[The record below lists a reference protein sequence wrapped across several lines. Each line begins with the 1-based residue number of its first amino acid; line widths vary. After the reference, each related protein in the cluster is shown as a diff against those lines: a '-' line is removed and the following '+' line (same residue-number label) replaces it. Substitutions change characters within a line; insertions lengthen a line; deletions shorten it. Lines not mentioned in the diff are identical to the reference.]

1 MEIIVRQAYKNVKP
15 FEQKDLPDLI
25 LLTGKNGTGK
35 TQLLDYLYKLSRY
48 DEQGNYLSQG
58 EDDKADDSIPEWES
72 KVEVGEII
80 KVAPA
85 EINISGVRQTN
96 MVFRGVQAPT
106 VEVGGKYDPTKLYNE
121 GENIAQKHLF
131 YRTHS
136 ALLGETGMDVNAL
149 SNAFNNALGIR
160 RGNRLGD
167 TVLPSLSQQDFDII
181 KRIESE
187 HPDSEYSKDPF
198 YYIAYQQP
206 PKTSVFAANLKFLY
220 IQYWARIKAGMD
232 VGAAPWEAFNDM
244 GKMLNFKFELDE
256 PNIDAKKF
264 DVRLRDKERKVFIS
278 PDSLSSGEKVIFSLF
293 VAMYTTHT
301 SDHLPSIML
310 FDEPDAYLHP
320 SLCHTMLDVMQKV
333 FVEQHK
339 IKIIMTTHSPTTVAM
354 APETSIFR
362 MEAGE
367 MTKSTKREAI
377 LSLTAGLSTISV
389 YYENIKQVF
398 VEADNDNLYLTHVFH
413 HAIVNNKLDPN
424 VSLRFVN
431 VGDDKDGGCATVRKV
446 VNDLTQADNKTI
458 FGIIDWDNK
467 NGNSERIKVLG
478 GQRRYAIDNYIL
490 DPLALVLLYLEE
502 PNERV
507 KIGFLL
513 SDSIVRFAKKTQE
526 EKQFYIDNVVSIIE
540 KQVPDTAKV
549 NCGKIAY
556 KVMNEEEFF
565 IPQWYMENRGHDL
578 YDWIKGAIPFLGKY
592 PNEKKH
598 YKKIIE
604 TCYGN
609 YPEIIPMDIIG
620 TLKQIQSV
628 L

>member
-1 MEIIVRQAYKNVKP
+1 MDIIVRQSYKNVKP
-15 FEQKDLPDLI
+15 FALKDLPDLVV
-25 LLTGKNGTGK
+25 LTGKNGTGK

-48 DEQGNYLSQG
+48 NKDGQFVAQSEDEKPDEN
-58 EDDKADDSIPEWES
+58 IPEWSIEES
-72 KVEVGEII
+72 EIGVSVRI
-80 KVAPA
+80 APA
-85 EINISGVRQTN
+85 EISIKGDRQTN

-106 VEVGGKYDPTKLYNE
+106 VEVGGKYDPTRLYNE

-131 YRTHS
+131 YRTHME
-136 ALLGETGMDVNAL
+136 LLGEGGMDVNNL

-160 RGNRLGD
+160 RGNRPGD

-181 KRIESE
+181 KRIEEE
-187 HPDSEYSKDPF
+187 HPDSDYSKDPF

-232 VGAAPWEAFNDM
+232 VGAAPWNAFNEM
-244 GKMLNFKFELDE
+244 GKMLSFKFELDE
-256 PNIDAKKF
+256 PNIMDKRF

-301 SDHLPSIML
+301 SEHLPSIML

-333 FVEQHK
+333 FVDQHK

-362 MEAGE
+362 MDAGE
-367 MTKSTKREAI
+367 MVKSSKRDAI

-398 VEADNDNLYLTHVFH
+398 VEADNDNLFLTHIFH
-413 HAIVNNKLDPN
+413 HAISGGYLNPDI
-424 VSLRFVN
+424 SLRFVN
-431 VGDDKDGGCATVRKV
+431 VGDDKEGGCTIVRKV
-446 VNDLTQADNKTI
+446 VNDLTKADNKTI
-458 FGIIDWDNK
+458 FGIIDWDHK
-467 NGNSERIKVLG
+467 NGDSDRIKILG
-478 GQRRYAIDNYIL
+478 GSKRYAIDNYIL
-490 DPLALVLLYLEE
+490 DPLTLVLLYLEE
-502 PNERV
+502 SHERT
-507 KIGFLL
+507 KIGFEA
-513 SDSIVRFAKKTQE
+513 SDSIVRFSKKTHD
-526 EKQFYIDNVVSIIE
+526 EKQSYINNVVKTIE
-540 KQVPDTAKV
+540 AKIPEHSKEK
-549 NCGKIAY
+549 NDLIEYTILCGEK
-556 KVMNEEEFF
+556 FS
-565 IPQWYMENRGHDL
+565 IPQWFMENCGHDL
-578 YDWIKGAIPFLGKY
+578 NEWIRAAIPFLGKY
-592 PNEKKH
+592 KTDKTL
-598 YKKIIE
+598 YKKIVE

-609 YPEIIPMDIIG
+609 YPEIIPMDIVD
-620 TLKQIQSV
+620 TLKIIQE